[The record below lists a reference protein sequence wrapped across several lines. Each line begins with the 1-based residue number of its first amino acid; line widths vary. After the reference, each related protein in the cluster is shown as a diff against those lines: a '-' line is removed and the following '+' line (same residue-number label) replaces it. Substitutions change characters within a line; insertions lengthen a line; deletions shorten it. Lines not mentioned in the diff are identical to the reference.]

1 MNVYD
6 EYTSEGFNSLIEKEF
21 NIEAERVVPLHKFCQ
36 WHHHLCHTT
45 NLKPKLFFP
54 KVTPI

>member
-36 WHHHLCHTT
+36 
-45 NLKPKLFFP
+45 
-54 KVTPI
+54 